1 MFSLILGLP
10 STTSAADLSAR
21 LVRRL
26 RRYYAPV
33 RLLPGVPARCVLLAF
48 RAGPAACLLLDT
60 VEVSRFS
67 RVQFLGVR
75 KALSTTPGPAVAC
88 VRASAGLAFPWEV
101 LGRHPGLSFRSSIP
115 RPSMPLS
122 TLHLAPHGTRRKTQG
137 QDGSLLLSCGAL
149 SSPTARQFIPTLA
162 LPQLLLPAA
171 RFPLPLRRTAPFPRR
186 TTQIGAL
193 SNAVSSRRIGV

>member
-1 MFSLILGLP
+1 LILGLP

-88 VRASAGLAFPWEV
+88 VGASAGLAFPWEV

-115 RPSMPLS
+115 RPSMPFVCASPGPSRHPAQDSRSRWFATPFLWGSFIPDCTPVYPDACTSSTPRFSLLS
-122 TLHLAPHGTRRKTQG
+122 PASQKRRKRH
-137 QDGSLLLSCGAL
+137 SCVVSKYLL
-149 SSPTARQFIPTLA
+149 
-162 LPQLLLPAA
+162 
-171 RFPLPLRRTAPFPRR
+171 
-186 TTQIGAL
+186 
-193 SNAVSSRRIGV
+193 